1 MGRSKKNFTR
11 EQLDEAYSQM
21 TVYSDVLSQVFFKD
35 EPEIT
40 THILR
45 IILNMPDLCVTQVKV
60 QEEINNPFGH
70 SVRFDV
76 LATDS
81 QNNFYNIEIQN
92 ANSPNLL
99 RRADYY
105 GAAIKMK
112 HLKKKA
118 DYLKMPKAFVIF
130 IVKDGMYCEGLPVNR
145 ILMRDDAQKIYDV
158 GTQIYFVN
166 GQLQD
171 DTPLGKLMHDFACN
185 DPSQMRD
192 PVMAKHFRGAIQ
204 RKKNMDAIQMKLY
217 NSAVADGMEKGLKKG
232 RKEGREEG
240 RKEGREEGRK
250 EGREEGRKE
259 GREEGRK
266 EGREEGLKKG
276 VEKGNISAQC
286 KIVEHMHSVGMD
298 EQDIVRCSG
307 VSAEVVAKILRGIY
321 K

>member
-1 MGRSKKNFTR
+1 
-11 EQLDEAYSQM
+11 
-21 TVYSDVLSQVFFKD
+21 
-35 EPEIT
+35 
-40 THILR
+40 
-45 IILNMPDLCVTQVKV
+45 
-60 QEEINNPFGH
+60 
-70 SVRFDV
+70 
-76 LATDS
+76 
-81 QNNFYNIEIQN
+81 
-92 ANSPNLL
+92 
-99 RRADYY
+99 
-105 GAAIKMK
+105 MK

-232 RKEGREEG
+232 RKEGR
-240 RKEGREEGRK
+240 KE
-250 EGREEGRKE
+250 
-259 GREEGRK
+259 
-266 EGREEGLKKG
+266 
-276 VEKGNISAQC
+276 GNISAQC

>member
-1 MGRSKKNFTR
+1 M
-11 EQLDEAYSQM
+11 
-21 TVYSDVLSQVFFKD
+21 
-35 EPEIT
+35 
-40 THILR
+40 
-45 IILNMPDLCVTQVKV
+45 
-60 QEEINNPFGH
+60 
-70 SVRFDV
+70 RFDV

-204 RKKNMDAIQMKLY
+204 RKKNMDAIQMTLY

-250 EGREEGRKE
+250 EGREEG
-259 GREEGRK
+259 
-266 EGREEGLKKG
+266 
-276 VEKGNISAQC
+276 NISAQC

-298 EQDIVRCSG
+298 EQEIVRCSG

>member
-1 MGRSKKNFTR
+1 MGRSKRNFTR

-45 IILNMPDLCVTQVKV
+45 IILNMPDLSVTQVKV

-99 RRADYY
+99 HRADYY

-232 RKEGREEG
+232 RKEGR
-240 RKEGREEGRK
+240 KEGREEGRK
-250 EGREEGRKE
+250 EGREE
-259 GREEGRK
+259 
-266 EGREEGLKKG
+266 
-276 VEKGNISAQC
+276 GNISAQC

-298 EQDIVRCSG
+298 EQEIVRCSG

>member
-1 MGRSKKNFTR
+1 
-11 EQLDEAYSQM
+11 
-21 TVYSDVLSQVFFKD
+21 
-35 EPEIT
+35 
-40 THILR
+40 
-45 IILNMPDLCVTQVKV
+45 
-60 QEEINNPFGH
+60 
-70 SVRFDV
+70 
-76 LATDS
+76 
-81 QNNFYNIEIQN
+81 
-92 ANSPNLL
+92 
-99 RRADYY
+99 
-105 GAAIKMK
+105 
-112 HLKKKA
+112 
-118 DYLKMPKAFVIF
+118 
-130 IVKDGMYCEGLPVNR
+130 
-145 ILMRDDAQKIYDV
+145 
-158 GTQIYFVN
+158 
-166 GQLQD
+166 
-171 DTPLGKLMHDFACN
+171 
-185 DPSQMRD
+185 
-192 PVMAKHFRGAIQ
+192 
-204 RKKNMDAIQMKLY
+204 MDAIQMKLY

>member
-1 MGRSKKNFTR
+1 MGLHLK
-11 EQLDEAYSQM
+11 
-21 TVYSDVLSQVFFKD
+21 LSLYRFRFIDKEVFFKD

-45 IILNMPDLCVTQVKV
+45 IILNMPDLSVTQVKV

-130 IVKDGMYCEGLPVNR
+130 IIKDGMYCEGLPVNR

-232 RKEGREEG
+232 RKEGR
-240 RKEGREEGRK
+240 KE
-250 EGREEGRKE
+250 
-259 GREEGRK
+259 
-266 EGREEGLKKG
+266 
-276 VEKGNISAQC
+276 GNISAQC

-298 EQDIVRCSG
+298 EQEIVRCSG

>member
-1 MGRSKKNFTR
+1 
-11 EQLDEAYSQM
+11 
-21 TVYSDVLSQVFFKD
+21 
-35 EPEIT
+35 
-40 THILR
+40 
-45 IILNMPDLCVTQVKV
+45 
-60 QEEINNPFGH
+60 
-70 SVRFDV
+70 
-76 LATDS
+76 
-81 QNNFYNIEIQN
+81 
-92 ANSPNLL
+92 
-99 RRADYY
+99 
-105 GAAIKMK
+105 MK

-145 ILMRDDAQKIYDV
+145 ILMRDDAQKIYDI

-232 RKEGREEG
+232 RKEGR
-240 RKEGREEGRK
+240 KEGREEGRK
-250 EGREEGRKE
+250 EGREE
-259 GREEGRK
+259 
-266 EGREEGLKKG
+266 
-276 VEKGNISAQC
+276 GNISAQC
-286 KIVEHMHSVGMD
+286 KIVEHMHSVSMD

>member
-1 MGRSKKNFTR
+1 
-11 EQLDEAYSQM
+11 
-21 TVYSDVLSQVFFKD
+21 
-35 EPEIT
+35 
-40 THILR
+40 
-45 IILNMPDLCVTQVKV
+45 MPDLSVTQVKV

-250 EGREEGRKE
+250 EGREEG
-259 GREEGRK
+259 
-266 EGREEGLKKG
+266 
-276 VEKGNISAQC
+276 NISAQC

-298 EQDIVRCSG
+298 EQEIVRCSG